1 MAVRVGLYKR
11 LSAKE
16 LTLLNCGAGEDVE
29 SPLDN
34 NEVKLVNS
42 KRNKPWIFIG
52 RTDAEAPILWLPDE
66 KSWLTGKDT
75 NAGKTEGKRR
85 RGQQRMR
92 WLDGITDS
100 MDMSLSKLR
109 EIVKDR
115 EAWRAAVHGVAKSQR
130 QLSNW
135 TTRTSK
141 QRDYL
146 ISSVTYTTPW
156 LGYFLTGTIVKR
168 YFLLTPKMKS
178 PFLEG

>member
-1 MAVRVGLYKR
+1 MKKYIAPLLRQVWGA
-11 LSAKE
+11 LSIPLPMSMSFFTVIK
-16 LTLLNCGAGEDVE
+16 LLPHKSSEW
-29 SPLDN
+29 SLIS
-34 NEVKLVNS
+34 KLS
-42 KRNKPWIFIG
+42 
-52 RTDAEAPILWLPDE
+52 L
-66 KSWLTGKDT
+66 GKI
-75 NAGKTEGKRR
+75 EGKWRR
-85 RGQQRMR
+85 WQRMR
-92 WLDGITDS
+92 CLDGITDS

-115 EAWRAAVHGVAKSQR
+115 EAWCAAVHGVTKSRR

-146 ISSVTYTTPW
+146 ISSVTYATPW
-156 LGYFLTGTIVKR
+156 LGYFLTGTTVKR